1 MQLENI
7 DSRKAAQFFW
17 VLIGLLVALVAF
29 TGKQTDPAVA
39 ASGVLLA
46 IMSVFPL
53 YLWLMGWSH
62 GLPLWPV
69 FALSNGISAALPV
82 LQDID
87 TLDPYTPT
95 EIVVGSMTMVGFLL
109 LGTIFWLAMTSRA
122 PTPPRKVLAISQAHA
137 VRYLLLF
144 ILLGILFSSGLLRLP
159 GNLMQVTRGV
169 TMSLSLMAIFVLSFY
184 HGRGVL
190 DRRSLYLMVGGLV
203 VTLAMNLTS
212 LMLAQGFVSVAMAML
227 GYMLGSG
234 KLPWRVLAGVFVV
247 VAVLHP
253 GKYEMR
259 ERYWGGEATG
269 TLSMQTLPT
278 FYGEWLSSGLSEIGG
293 FSGVVGVKR
302 EDERAS
308 SAFERG
314 GNIHMLLM
322 VQKKSPNE
330 VPFFNGATYEPIP
343 RLLIP
348 RFLDSNKGISHAG
361 NQMLSVNYGLI
372 ELEYVGSVSI
382 GWGLI
387 TEAYANYGYF
397 GVAGLA
403 IFLAVYY
410 SIMTRLTVGVPMTSL
425 RFVLGL
431 LALAAATAQDTMGIF
446 ITSQFQGM
454 VGVSLASFFLMRR
467 QANPYAEGEE
477 VTTGLRDQGTN
488 GPKDDWRQ
496 AGPAKWGGQRP
507 PRWAPLSHRKAY
519 ELAAARRKAEAAT
532 DDIDEKNV
540 DEGKAQRPRQVAVP
554 IQPYYYRSR
563 KA

>member
-29 TGKQTDPAVA
+29 TGKQTDPAIA
-39 ASGVLLA
+39 ASGVLLV
-46 IMSVFPL
+46 IMSIFPL

-62 GLPLWPV
+62 GLPIWPV
-69 FALSNGISAALPV
+69 FALSNGLSAALPV

-87 TLDPYTPT
+87 TLDPYTPA
-95 EIVVGSMTMVGFLL
+95 EIIVGSMTMVGFLL
-109 LGTIFWLAMTSRA
+109 LGTILWLAMTGRA
-122 PTPPRKVLAISQAHA
+122 PTPPRKVLSISQAHA

-144 ILLGILFSSGLLRLP
+144 ILLGIFFSSGLLRLP

-234 KLPWRVLAGVFVV
+234 KVPWRVLACVFVI

-253 GKYEMR
+253 GKYQMR

-278 FYGEWLSSGLSEIGG
+278 FYGEWFSSGLSEIGG
-293 FSGVVGVKR
+293 FSGVTRVQR

-314 GNIHMLLM
+314 GNLHMLLM

-397 GVAGLA
+397 GIAGLA
-403 IFLAVYY
+403 IFLAIYY

-431 LALAAATAQDTMGIF
+431 LALASATAQDTMGIF
-446 ITSQFQGM
+446 VTSQFQGM

-467 QANPYAEGEE
+467 QPNPYAEGEE
-477 VTTGLRDQGTN
+477 VTTGLSDQVAN
-488 GPKDDWRQ
+488 GPKNDWRQ

-507 PRWAPLSHRKAY
+507 PKWAPLSHRKAY
-519 ELAAARRKAEAAT
+519 DLAAARRKAEAAN
-532 DDIDEKNV
+532 DQIEEKNES
-540 DEGKAQRPRQVAVP
+540 EGKAQRPRQVAVP